1 MSAAHHAMSQ
11 LWKRMGAV
19 FGTFHFHVTEE
30 SGFEAG
36 CPSLHGACWQAHV
49 GDGGGGR
56 DRLMCCLAKNLDVL
70 VHCSSPSLFMAPA
83 YTDS

>member
-1 MSAAHHAMSQ
+1 MSGDHHVRRE
-11 LWKRMGAV
+11 LWKRMGEV

-49 GDGGGGR
+49 GDGRGGS
-56 DRLMCCLAKNLDVL
+56 DQLMWVGQNIDTL
-70 VHCSSPSLFMAPA
+70 VHWSSSSLFRAPA
-83 YTDS
+83 FKDL